1 MSVYGSDPRDT
12 FLTRGTQLTKPQWI
26 LLKSSFYV
34 LWLKSFGKNH
44 LWIFMMGLWQF
55 EYIVTAF
62 NLFLLFW
69 FWRGQL
75 LSEVA
80 VFSVLHLHLNLLRNE
95 DWVLND
101 RLTAPLAF
109 LVGMGWLLLTTLKL
123 VYPLKGLVLNKASL
137 QPSILKIC
145 LLLQFMKRSRV
156 MIFLFLTFSGNL
168 RNWVMPNQFIWE
180 IIMML

>member
-1 MSVYGSDPRDT
+1 MDA
-12 FLTRGTQLTKPQWI
+12 FLTGWTQLTKSQWI

-44 LWIFMMGLWQF
+44 LWIFMMGFRQF

-75 LSEVA
+75 LGEVA
-80 VFSVLHLHLNLLRNE
+80 VLSVLHLHLNLLRNE
-95 DWVLND
+95 DWWILND
-101 RLTAPLAF
+101 RLTAPLTF
-109 LVGMGWLLLTTLKL
+109 LVGVSWLLLTTLKL
-123 VYPLKGLVLNKASL
+123 VDPLKGLVLNKTPL

-145 LLLQFMKRSRV
+145 LLLRFMKRRRV
-156 MIFLFLTFSGNL
+156 IIFLFLTISGNL
-168 RNWVMPNQFIWE
+168 RNWVMPNQFIRE